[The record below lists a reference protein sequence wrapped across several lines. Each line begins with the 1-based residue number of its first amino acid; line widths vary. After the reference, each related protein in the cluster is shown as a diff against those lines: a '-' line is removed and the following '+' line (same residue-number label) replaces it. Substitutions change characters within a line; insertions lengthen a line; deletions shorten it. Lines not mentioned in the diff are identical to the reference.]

1 MSNRNV
7 IRSFLCAL
15 CASVLLHAAPA
26 AAQDY
31 TDIWWNSPAGS
42 EDGWGVNIVQSDN
55 FLFVTFFIYGPDK
68 QPFWYVGTLTW
79 DGTRYSGPLS
89 RTQGSYYAAPWNP
102 ADHPPANVVGTASFT
117 PTTASSGTL
126 SYTVNGIGTIVKP
139 IMRQTLTTIAL
150 GGRYVGGQSGSY
162 SSCTTATDNGPYIDT
177 YTSTVGQTAANF
189 GSLVFEYDSNA
200 TCTLAGTLQQTGQLY
215 RIDNATYRCTGS
227 ISVDTTATVYEL
239 KQTAQ
244 GIEGRFSARLSNGC
258 TEDAAFSAVLR

>member
-1 MSNRNV
+1 MSNRNS

-15 CASVLLHAAPA
+15 CASGFLHAAPA
-26 AAQDY
+26 ASQDY

-55 FLFVTFFIYGPDK
+55 FLFVTFFIYGPDR

-79 DGTRYSGPLS
+79 DGTRYAGPLS

-102 ADHPPANVVGTASFT
+102 ADHPPATVAGTASFT
-117 PTTASSGTL
+117 PRDAVSGTL
-126 SYTVNGIGTIVKP
+126 SYTVNGVGTIVKQ
-139 IMRQTLTTIAL
+139 IERQTLTKIAL
-150 GGRYVGGQSGSY
+150 SGSYVGGQAGTYSGCSNP
-162 SSCTTATDNGPYIDT
+162 ADNGRYIDT
-177 YTSTVGQTAANF
+177 YTLLVGQTTANL
-189 GSLVFEYDSNA
+189 GTLDFEYDSNA

-215 RIDNATYRCTGS
+215 RIPNATYRCTGNLT
-227 ISVDTTATVYEL
+227 VNTTALVYEL

-244 GIEGRFSARLSNGC
+244 GIEGRFTARLSNGC